1 MVCCWLSNCHLYLI
15 LISQG
20 IYLVIVVFSWFFNF
34 ARIEWW
40 IMFGGLLGGVLEWFE
55 IFGGLRD

>member
-1 MVCCWLSNCHLYLI
+1 VFLI

-20 IYLVIVVFSWFFNF
+20 IYLVIIIFSWFFNF

-40 IMFGGLLGGVLEWFE
+40 IMFGGLFGGVLEWFE
-55 IFGGLRD
+55 ILRGLRD